1 MSETHVLTIHEAPGT
16 AEAVVEGGTYRL
28 DVRVPDSE
36 CEVYLQRQVAKS
48 EFRTIPYWYNVGSLR
63 ADETQQGARSATLG
77 PFQISKGS
85 RIRLGYPFAKY
96 PEGVAATLTRIE

>member
-16 AEAVVEGGTYRL
+16 AEAVVLGGMYRL
-28 DVRVPDSE
+28 DVQVPDHE
-36 CEVYLQRQVAKS
+36 CAVYLQRQVAKS
-48 EFRTIPYWYNVGSLR
+48 EFSPNPYWYNVGSLR
-63 ADETQQGARSATLG
+63 ANETGKGARSATLG

-96 PEGVAATLTRIE
+96 PEGVAATLTRID